1 MGLVIDHRN
10 LEYLRDANRLNSR
23 QARWALFLT
32 QLHFSISYLSAIKNK
47 ADELSCIHSSS
58 ESPDKLEPI
67 VSSKILVSLDEDR
80 WCRQPWASSTSVSIS
95 PHICFVLTMSQT
107 DGVHVG
113 TGDQFHPL
121 TLPRPALV
129 DLYEPWCQKVHTRLP
144 DLCHH
149 KYTSTPYIRL
159 TATS

>member
-32 QLHFSISYLSAIKNK
+32 QLNFSISYLSAIKNK

-80 WCRQPWASSTSVSIS
+80 
-95 PHICFVLTMSQT
+95 
-107 DGVHVG
+107 
-113 TGDQFHPL
+113 
-121 TLPRPALV
+121 
-129 DLYEPWCQKVHTRLP
+129 
-144 DLCHH
+144 
-149 KYTSTPYIRL
+149 
-159 TATS
+159 